1 MNVPVLA
8 RELEAAGFV
17 TVMVTM
23 MPYFADLMGT
33 PRTLAVEFPFAQTIG
48 FDGVQQMRVVR
59 EALGVL
65 ETAVSPGTITHSEE
79 QWPVPQKEA
88 YKTWQP
94 SEPSP
99 IIAVIATQL
108 RQMMKES
115 RNKEKKS

>member
-8 RELEAAGFV
+8 RLLEEAGFV

-48 FDGVQQMRVVR
+48 IDGEQQMRVVR

-65 ETAVSPGTITHSEE
+65 ETAVSPDTIIHSAE
-79 QWPVPQKEA
+79 QWLIPQKEA

-94 SEPSP
+94 SEASP
-99 IIAVIATQL
+99 IIAIIATQL
-108 RQMMKES
+108 RQMMRQNRSKDS
-115 RNKEKKS
+115 